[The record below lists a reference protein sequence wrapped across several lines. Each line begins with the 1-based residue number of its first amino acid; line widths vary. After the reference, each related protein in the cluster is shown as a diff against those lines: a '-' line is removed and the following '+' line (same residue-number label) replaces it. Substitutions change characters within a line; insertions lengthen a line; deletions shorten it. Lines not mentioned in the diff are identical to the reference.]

1 MREIRDQFSAVFRT
15 RSGIKFNGELGLPI
29 ERTTPS
35 DFRSRRLL
43 TVSNRAL
50 VTTGDVVSC
59 DGRTYLLSFQNAL
72 TYTNQ
77 FRAFE
82 ITHRLSWTRMTEE
95 IDLATGMPRGT
106 VSMILDDALPVVLE
120 YGKIAENLAIETDK
134 YRVLT
139 GSDVR
144 VGDRLGAWI
153 VQTRREAVG
162 LNLLEIA

>member
-43 TVSNRAL
+43 TVSNRSL

-59 DGRTYLLSFQNAL
+59 AGRTYLLSLQNAL

-82 ITHRLSWTRMTEE
+82 ITHRLIWTRTTEE
-95 IDLATGMPRGT
+95 IDLATGMPRGR
-106 VSMILDDALPVVLE
+106 VSVVLDDALPVVLE
-120 YGKIAENLAIETDK
+120 YGKIGENLAIETDK

-139 GSDVR
+139 GSDVH